1 MAWCLTG
8 NKPLPEPMLTK
19 MPEAIVL
26 AWSIGLMPH
35 QRQAISSTNPDLNTS
50 MESSLAHWYLSEKD
64 NILQTTFQMHLYG
77 WKRVNFNL
85 QCQTTLNELM
95 DWRLTDDKPSFEPIL
110 TKMSEAMQ
118 SGDII
123 YLGQHFLTYTRP
135 DAKSVPGHYLK
146 QSGLIVNGIH

>member
-1 MAWCLTG
+1 M
-8 NKPLPEPMLTK
+8 
-19 MPEAIVL
+19 
-26 AWSIGLMPH
+26 
-35 QRQAISSTNPDLNTS
+35 
-50 MESSLAHWYLSEKD
+50 
-64 NILQTTFQMHLYG
+64 QTTFQMHLYG

-85 QCQTTLNELM
+85 QGQTTLNELM

-118 SGDII
+118 SRDTI

-135 DAKSVPGHYLK
+135 DAKAVSGHYLN